1 MKKISFIPFAGVFLM
16 LVIGIQSLSFAQLR
30 EDVGHSSELTG
41 PVVKQDPSEG
51 ANLGNLFNM
60 QMDHSY
66 SMMFSSFGGQ
76 MQNMNA
82 YTNTMRFF
90 FSEKLTGRVDLSLL
104 HSPFGNSF
112 MSNNSNNGM
121 DTQFILR
128 NAELNYQIN
137 DKSNISIQ
145 VQQVPGYYGMNPWG
159 MYGARA
165 SSPFYSR
172 HNIFY

>member
-1 MKKISFIPFAGVFLM
+1 M
-16 LVIGIQSLSFAQLR
+16 LGMHTLASAQLR
-30 EDVGHSSELTG
+30 KNVGNSSTLTG
-41 PVVKQDPSEG
+41 PVVKEDPSEG

-104 HSPFGNSF
+104 HSPFGNS
-112 MSNNSNNGM
+112 SYLPNNQENNGM
-121 DTQFILR
+121 NTEFVIR

-145 VQQVPGYYGMNPWG
+145 FRQIPDNYGLSPWG
-159 MYGARA
+159 MGRNSYGYGYNPYQQR
-165 SSPFYSR
+165 PNVFD
-172 HNIFY
+172 

>member
-1 MKKISFIPFAGVFLM
+1 MKKTWSFTFLSTFI
-16 LVIGIQSLSFAQLR
+16 LLLIGISSVAEAQLR
-30 EDVGHSSELTG
+30 EDVSRSSELTG
-41 PVVKQDPSEG
+41 SIIKQNPSDG

-90 FSEKLTGRVDLSLL
+90 FSEDLTGRVDLSLL
-104 HSPFGNSF
+104 HSPFGNNNF
-112 MSNNSNNGM
+112 MTNNNGM
-121 DTQFILR
+121 DTQLIIR

-137 DKSNISIQ
+137 ENSNISIHF
-145 VQQVPGYYGMNPWG
+145 QQLPQGYGYNPWG
-159 MYGARA
+159 MGPR
-165 SSPFYSR
+165 SR
-172 HNIFY
+172 HSLNSGHLIFD